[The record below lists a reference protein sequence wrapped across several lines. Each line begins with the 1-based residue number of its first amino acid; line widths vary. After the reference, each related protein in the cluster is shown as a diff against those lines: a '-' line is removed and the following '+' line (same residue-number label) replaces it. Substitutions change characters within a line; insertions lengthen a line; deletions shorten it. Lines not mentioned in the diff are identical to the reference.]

1 MDTPSSPP
9 APRSSTPLPLAT
21 WVVVILLSLAGQVAW
36 NVENSWFNTFVF
48 DTITPDPAAVAWM
61 VAVSAVTATL
71 TTFVMG
77 TLSDRAGKRKP
88 FLVYGYL
95 LWGLATAAFPTAAY
109 IRPLGLAI
117 FAVVLLDA
125 LMTFFGSTA
134 NDAVFNAWLAD
145 ITDPTNRAR
154 VMGAIAIMPLL
165 VTGLT
170 AVIAGLMI
178 DNLGYFVFFYA
189 LGGFVLVVGL
199 VTAPWIKESPVLA
212 PAHGAA
218 SYGRQLLEIFRPETL
233 RSNRSLYLLFCS
245 VMLVGI
251 ADQISL
257 PYLFVYLENYIGISK
272 TTIGV
277 VTLVL
282 TLVAGG
288 LAIGFSQFIDR
299 WDRRRT
305 AIAIVLFYPVGVFI
319 FSLLRSV
326 TAFYLLGALYVA
338 PMLLSGVING
348 AWSMDLYPQQS
359 RGQFQGMRMIFQVL
373 LPMLIGPQIG
383 AAIIAR
389 TGIPTALNGAAGYI
403 PTPYLWWGTALVGLL
418 GVIPLLLIK
427 PRKPAP

>member
-1 MDTPSSPP
+1 MHTSPASPP
-9 APRSSTPLPLAT
+9 HPRATPLPVAT
-21 WVVVILLSLAGQVAW
+21 WSAVILLALAGQVAW

-48 DTITPDPAAVAWM
+48 DAITPDPAPVAWM
-61 VAVSAVTATL
+61 VAASAVTATL
-71 TTFVMG
+71 TTFGMG
-77 TLSDRAGKRKP
+77 TLSDRLGRRKP
-88 FLVYGYL
+88 FLIYGYI
-95 LWGLATAAFPTAAY
+95 LWGITTALFPSAAL

-117 FAVVLLDA
+117 LAVIVLDA

-134 NDAVFNAWLAD
+134 NDAAFNAWLAD
-145 ITDPTNRAR
+145 VTDTSNRAK

-170 AVIAGLMI
+170 AVIAGLVI
-178 DNLGYFVFFYA
+178 DSLGYFVFFYA
-189 LGGFVLVVGL
+189 LGGFVLLTGL
-199 VTAPWIKESPVLA
+199 LCAPLVRESPSLT
-212 PAHGAA
+212 PARGAA
-218 SYGRQLLEIFRPETL
+218 SYGQQLLAIFRPGTV
-233 RSNRSLYLLFCS
+233 RQNRSLYLLFS
-245 VMLVGI
+245 SIMLVGI

-257 PYLFVYLENYIGISK
+257 PYLFIYLENYIGISK

-277 VTLVL
+277 VTLAL

-319 FSLLRSV
+319 FSMLRSV
-326 TAFYLLGALYVA
+326 TAFYLFGALYVA

-348 AWSMDLYPQQS
+348 AWSMDLYPQES

-373 LPMLIGPQIG
+373 LPMVIGPQIG

-389 TGIPTALNGAAGYI
+389 TGIPTMLNGAAGFI
-403 PTPYLWWGTALVGLL
+403 PTPYLWWGTALFGLL
-418 GVIPLLLIK
+418 GVVPLVLIREGK
-427 PRKPAP
+427 